1 MVGGENVMA
10 RKNNNR
16 PNTQKPVKEVKEEVV
31 EATVEEATV
40 EEAEVEETPVEEPV
54 EEVKE
59 EAPVVHFAKVVGVK
73 AGLRFR
79 GRPSTDSEVLDILKL
94 GQDNLKVLEEGKE
107 WTKVKV
113 KATIGYVMTK
123 FIEVE

>member
-16 PNTQKPVKEVKEEVV
+16 PNTQKPVEEVKEEVV
-31 EATVEEATV
+31 EPMAEEV
-40 EEAEVEETPVEEPV
+40 PVEEPV

-79 GRPSTDSEVLDILKL
+79 ARPSTDSEVLDILKL
-94 GQDNLKVLEEGKE
+94 GQDNLKVLEEGEE
-107 WTKVKV
+107 WTRVKI
-113 KATIGYVMTK
+113 KATVGYVMTK
-123 FIEVE
+123 FIEVL